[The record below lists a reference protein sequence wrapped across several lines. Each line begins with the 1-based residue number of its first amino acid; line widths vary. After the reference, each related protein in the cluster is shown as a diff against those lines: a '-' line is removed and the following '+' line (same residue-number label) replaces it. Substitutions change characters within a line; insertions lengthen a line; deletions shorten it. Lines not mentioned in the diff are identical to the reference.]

1 METASISFLLSIL
14 PIARL
19 AQFTLEAQSG
29 SLTPVLGSA
38 CVLPHVRA
46 GHNLCNEVVQCEES
60 DKGFFSKT
68 EL

>member
-14 PIARL
+14 IQIIAKL

-38 CVLPHVRA
+38 CLLRRVRA
-46 GHNLCNEVVQCEES
+46 GHNLIV
-60 DKGFFSKT
+60 T
-68 EL
+68 R